1 MKILQTDPGT
11 GKPTI
16 LQVVKMIV
24 SASYVVAIVTCT
36 VNAIMSSAVVGNALI
51 LMAIWKNQLLRTT
64 SYILLG
70 GLAITDLFTGLIVL
84 PFPVLVGLLA

>member
-11 GKPTI
+11 GKSTI

-36 VNAIMSSAVVGNALI
+36 VNAIMSPAVVGNALI